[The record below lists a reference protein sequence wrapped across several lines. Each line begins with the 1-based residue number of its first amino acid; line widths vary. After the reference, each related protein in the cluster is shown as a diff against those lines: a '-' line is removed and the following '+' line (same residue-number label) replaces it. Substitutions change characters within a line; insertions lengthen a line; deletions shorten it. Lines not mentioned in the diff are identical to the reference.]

1 VIASIIDITYGTKL
15 NRIKP
20 WHKRHNFLLFGYDYK
35 PQKKCRDMPLESWR
49 LLDIGPIDPIETQT
63 IYDMIAQGITEGE
76 SENTLIICWPAKPL
90 VSLGHFQEIEAD
102 IDTKF
107 CRENNIAYTRRVIG
121 GGGVYLDDGQMFYQL
136 IGRIDSPT
144 TPRKIDDYY
153 RKFLEAPVQ
162 AYRNIGVQAEF
173 KPVNDLI
180 ANGKKISGNGAGDV
194 GDARIL
200 TGNLIFDF
208 NFDMMVKVLKVPSE
222 KFRDKI
228 AQSLRE
234 RMTTIKL
241 ETGSMPD
248 RTEVKEDLIRLYEE
262 TLDIELVRA
271 DLNSWEKNRMAEL
284 RPKYLSDEWLHWRR
298 GGRLTDART
307 VKISASTSVG
317 TSNYKVPG
325 GLIRSTVEV
334 VDEKINE
341 LVISG
346 DFFMLPNE
354 GISQLEREIIGSS
367 IKGDE
372 LLRRIRVAYSENGI
386 ESPGVDPE
394 DIEKSIKLAISQE
407 TS

>member
-1 VIASIIDITYGTKL
+1 VYE
-15 NRIKP
+15 
-20 WHKRHNFLLFGYDYK
+20 FLLFGYNYK
-35 PQKKCRDMPLESWR
+35 SKSKGEPMPLETWR
-49 LLDIGPIDPIETQT
+49 LLDIGAIPPIETQI

-76 SENTLIICWPAKPL
+76 SENTLIICWPAEPL
-90 VSLGHFQEIEAD
+90 VSLGHFQEIDAD
-102 IDTKF
+102 IDTQF
-107 CRENNIAYTRRVIG
+107 CRENNIFYTRRVIG

-162 AYRNIGVQAEF
+162 AYRNLGIPAEF

-208 NFDMMVKVLKVPSE
+208 NFDMMVKVLKVPNE

-234 RMTTIKL
+234 RMTTIKNEL
-241 ETGSMPD
+241 GTLPD
-248 RTEVKEDLIRLYEE
+248 RAEVKEDLVRLYEE
-262 TLDIELVRA
+262 TLDVELVRA
-271 DLNSWEKNRMAEL
+271 DLNSWEKNRMQEL
-284 RPKYLSDEWLHWRR
+284 YSHYQSDEWLHWRR

-307 VKISASTSVG
+307 VKISATTSVG
-317 TSNYKVPG
+317 TSNFKAPG

-334 VDEKINE
+334 VEEKINE
-341 LVISG
+341 IILSG
-346 DFFMLPNE
+346 DFTMLPNE
-354 GISQLEREIIGSS
+354 AITQLERELIGSS
-367 IKGDE
+367 IEGDE
-372 LLRRIRVAYSENGI
+372 LLRRIRIAYTENGI
-386 ESPGVDPE
+386 ESPGVVPE
-394 DIEKSIKLAISQE
+394 DFEKSIRMAISQE
-407 TS
+407 

>member
-1 VIASIIDITYGTKL
+1 
-15 NRIKP
+15 
-20 WHKRHNFLLFGYDYK
+20 
-35 PQKKCRDMPLESWR
+35 MPLEKWR
-49 LLDIGPIDPIETQT
+49 LLDLGPIPPIETQI

-76 SENTLIICWPAKPL
+76 SENTLIICWPAEPL

-102 IDTKF
+102 IDTNF
-107 CRENNIAYTRRVIG
+107 CRENNIFFTRRVIG
-121 GGGVYLDDGQMFYQL
+121 GGGVYLDDGQMFYQI

-162 AYRNIGVQAEF
+162 AYRNLGIDAEF

-180 ANGKKISGNGAGDV
+180 VNGKKISGNGAGDV

-248 RTEVKEDLIRLYEE
+248 RDKVKEDLIRLYEE
-262 TLDIELVRA
+262 TLDIEFVRGE
-271 DLNSWEKNRMAEL
+271 LNDWEKARMKEL
-284 RPKYLSDEWLHWRR
+284 YPKYQSDEWLHWRR
-298 GGRLTDART
+298 SGRIPEART
-307 VKISASTSVG
+307 VKISATTSIG
-317 TSNYKVPG
+317 TSNYKAPG

-334 VDEKINE
+334 VDEKISE
-341 LVISG
+341 VVISG

-354 GISQLEREIIGSS
+354 AISQLEKELIGST
-367 IKGDE
+367 IEGDE
-372 LLRRIRVAYSENGI
+372 LLQRIRVAYTENGI
-386 ESPGVDPE
+386 ESPGVLPE
-394 DIEKSIKLAISQE
+394 DIEKSIRMAISQE
-407 TS
+407 

>member
-1 VIASIIDITYGTKL
+1 
-15 NRIKP
+15 
-20 WHKRHNFLLFGYDYK
+20 
-35 PQKKCRDMPLESWR
+35 MPLESWR
-49 LLDIGPIDPIETQT
+49 LLDIGPIPPIETQI

-76 SENTLIICWPAKPL
+76 SENTLIICWPAEPL

-107 CRENNIAYTRRVIG
+107 CRENNIFYTRRVIG

-153 RKFLEAPVQ
+153 KKFLQAPVQ
-162 AYRNIGVQAEF
+162 AYKNLGIPAEF

-200 TGNLIFDF
+200 TGNIIFDF

-234 RMTTIKL
+234 RMTTIKKEL
-241 ETGSMPD
+241 GTLPD
-248 RTEVKEDLIRLYEE
+248 RTEVKEDLVRLYEE
-262 TLDIELVRA
+262 TLDIELVKA
-271 DLNSWEKNRMAEL
+271 DLNSWEKSRMAEL
-284 RPKYLSDEWLHWRR
+284 YSKYQSDEWLHWRR

-307 VKISASTSVG
+307 VKISATTSVG
-317 TSNYKVPG
+317 TSNYKAPG

-334 VDEKINE
+334 VDEKITE
-341 LVISG
+341 VVISG
-346 DFFMLPNE
+346 DFTMLPNE
-354 GISQLEREIIGSS
+354 GITQLEREIISSS
-367 IKGDE
+367 IEGDE
-372 LLRRIRVAYSENGI
+372 LLHRIRVAYTENGI

-394 DIEKSIKLAISQE
+394 DIEKSIRMAISQE
-407 TS
+407 

>member
-1 VIASIIDITYGTKL
+1 MIIRSL
-15 NRIKP
+15 
-20 WHKRHNFLLFGYDYK
+20 KRGAV
-35 PQKKCRDMPLESWR
+35 MPLESWR
-49 LLDIGPIDPIETQT
+49 LLDIGPIDPLETQT

-76 SENTLIICWPAKPL
+76 SENTLIICWPAEPL

-107 CRENNIAYTRRVIG
+107 CRENNIVFTRRVIG
-121 GGGVYLDDGQMFYQL
+121 GGGVYLDEGQMFYQL

-162 AYRNIGVQAEF
+162 AYRNLGIQAEF

-180 ANGKKISGNGAGDV
+180 VNGKKISGNGAGDV

-208 NFDMMVKVLKVPSE
+208 NFDMMVKVLKVPNE

-248 RTEVKEDLIRLYEE
+248 RTEVKEDLVRLYEE
-262 TLDIELVRA
+262 TLDIELIRA
-271 DLNSWEKNRMAEL
+271 DLTSWEKSRMAEL

-298 GGRLTDART
+298 GGRLTDAKT
-307 VKISASTSVG
+307 VKISATTSVG
-317 TSNYKVPG
+317 TSNFKAPG
-325 GLIRSTVEV
+325 GLIRTTVEI
-334 VDEKINE
+334 VDEKISE
-341 LVISG
+341 VVISG
-346 DFFMLPNE
+346 DFFMLPSE
-354 GISQLEREIIGSS
+354 AIAQLEREIIGSS
-367 IKGDE
+367 IEGKE
-372 LLRRIRVAYSENGI
+372 LLQRIRIAYTENGI
-386 ESPGVDPE
+386 ESPGVLPE
-394 DIEKSIKLAISQE
+394 DIEKSIRMTIEQQ
-407 TS
+407 

>member
-1 VIASIIDITYGTKL
+1 
-15 NRIKP
+15 
-20 WHKRHNFLLFGYDYK
+20 
-35 PQKKCRDMPLESWR
+35 MPLESWR
-49 LLDIGPIDPIETQT
+49 LLDIGAIDPLETQT

-90 VSLGHFQEIEAD
+90 VSLGHFQEIDAD

-107 CRENNIAYTRRVIG
+107 CRENDIFYTRRVIG

-144 TPRKIDDYY
+144 TPKKIDDYY

-162 AYRNIGVQAEF
+162 VYRNLGIPAEF

-180 ANGKKISGNGAGDV
+180 ANGKKVSGNGAGDV

-200 TGNLIFDF
+200 TGNIIFDF
-208 NFDMMVKVLKVPSE
+208 NFDMMVKVLKVPDE

-228 AQSLRE
+228 AKSLRE
-234 RMTTIKL
+234 RMSTIKL
-241 ETGSMPD
+241 ETGSIPD

-262 TLDIELVRA
+262 TLDIELVRGN
-271 DLNSWEKNRMAEL
+271 LTNWEKGRMAEL

-307 VKISASTSVG
+307 VRISATTSVG
-317 TSNYKVPG
+317 TSNFKTPG
-325 GLIRSTVEV
+325 GLIRTTVEI
-334 VDEKINE
+334 VDEKVNE
-341 LVISG
+341 VIISG

-354 GISQLEREIIGSS
+354 AISQLEREIVGSP
-367 IKGDE
+367 IEGDE
-372 LLRRIRVAYSENGI
+372 LIRRIRIAYSENGI
-386 ESPGVDPE
+386 ESPGVNPK
-394 DIEKSIKLAISQE
+394 DIETGIRMAIG
-407 TS
+407 TD